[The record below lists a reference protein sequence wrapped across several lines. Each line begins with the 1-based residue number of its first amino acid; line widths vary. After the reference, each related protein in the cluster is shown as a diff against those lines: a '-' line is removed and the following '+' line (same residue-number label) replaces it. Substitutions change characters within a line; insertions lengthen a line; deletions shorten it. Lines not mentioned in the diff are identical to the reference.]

1 MNLDGLN
8 GDIMRELKDVLKK
21 TSTGRKFLEEAEPE
35 RQTDNLIE
43 FANEQSVV
51 FPEDSAMGGYLRET
65 LKILQAEPCED
76 AISKASVFEIVGNLM
91 SIPYNLDRRI
101 TEKDVS
107 ESMDEIRA
115 LPPVKPVEKTE
126 MEKHTDRQ
134 IYDGC
139 IILMQKMVD
148 YFQEYLDYLGYD
160 LDKLDEDE
168 RFAVGMSNM
177 EIVRQLFLQNTR
189 NSGGCSTR
197 DFCEKLGVDAYNSV
211 KFEFERDE
219 EE

>member
-1 MNLDGLN
+1 MN
-8 GDIMRELKDVLKK
+8 KDK
-21 TSTGRKFLEEAEPE
+21 
-35 RQTDNLIE
+35 LIE
-43 FANEQSVV
+43 FAKEQCEI
-51 FPEDSAMGGYLRET
+51 FPEDSYMGKYLRET
-65 LKILQAEPCED
+65 IKILQAEPCED
-76 AISKASVFEIVGNLM
+76 AISREDVIKAVDRHTFDADSGLCLDEDI
-91 SIPYNLDRRI
+91 SIILEDL
-101 TEKDVS
+101 S
-107 ESMDEIRA
+107 
-115 LPPVKPVEKTE
+115 PVKPVAKAK

-139 IILMQKMVD
+139 INLIQKMVD

-177 EIVRQLFLQNTR
+177 KIVRQLFLQHTR

-197 DFCEKLGVDAYNSV
+197 DFCEKLGIDPYRSV
-211 KFEFERDE
+211 KFEFDWYE